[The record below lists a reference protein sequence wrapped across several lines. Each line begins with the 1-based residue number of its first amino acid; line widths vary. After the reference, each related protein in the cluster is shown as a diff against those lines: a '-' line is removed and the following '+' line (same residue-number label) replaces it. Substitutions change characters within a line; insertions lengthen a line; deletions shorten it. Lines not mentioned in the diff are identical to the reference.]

1 MSDSC
6 VLLLSRFVVYVS
18 FMSAV
23 VKNNERRIQTHTA
36 TSGISSSNRK
46 VKYLKIRV
54 QYEVLDYLTG
64 EM

>member
-1 MSDSC
+1 M
-6 VLLLSRFVVYVS
+6 VYVS